1 MIQLTK
7 QNLYYSDYSWT
18 EYFPNSPKV
27 SGKLDTTRFDKYE
40 GNEILYLIN
49 KIIELWDFQKIESAI
64 KIERIIREKLPNKI
78 NTQEEIATWIQLNWK
93 TIEFKITA

>member
-7 QNLYYSDYSWT
+7 QDLYYSDYSWT
-18 EYFPNSPKV
+18 EYYPNHPKD
-27 SGKLDTTRFDKYE
+27 SGKLDTTRLNKYE

-49 KIIELWDFQKIESAI
+49 KIIELWDFKKIESAI

-78 NTQEEIATWIQLNWK
+78 NTQTDIATWIQINWK
-93 TIEFKITA
+93 NIEFKITA